1 MEKADFDSVQYCQVF
16 NVPHIL
22 ISALLLIMTLSTR
35 IYIQRPPDP
44 PSETTHTLV
53 STSPANHFVDCRI
66 IKERLPHV
74 QEGKEPEDF
83 EKVFDWVMTG
93 TEVPIEGT
101 NKIHFKHD
109 INLKEVVESVK
120 TGKPIEECKDEED
133 IGEFAPVEGSED
145 RQETGILTH
154 PDTGKLNPYIEI
166 WRSLDPEEHTPDQ
179 EAREK
184 SKHVKSVVWDADLPD
199 HKGKIVRLGNWVQG
213 VVYSKNEKVHRLSI
227 LRSFLDKKTGQWQPQ
242 IKYGLVNFP
251 EAFDQQVGDELPVD
265 GIRWKCVESV

>member
-1 MEKADFDSVQYCQVF
+1 
-16 NVPHIL
+16 
-22 ISALLLIMTLSTR
+22 MTLSTR

-66 IKERLPHV
+66 RKERLPHV
-74 QEGKEPEDF
+74 QQGQEPEDF

-109 INLKEVVESVK
+109 INLKEVVESVQS
-120 TGKPIEECKDEED
+120 GKPIEKCKDEED
-133 IGEFAPVEGSED
+133 IGEFGPVEGSED

-154 PDTGKLNPYIEI
+154 PVTGKLNPYIEI
-166 WRSLDPEEHTPDQ
+166 WRSLDPEEHSPEQ

-184 SKHVKSVVWDADLPD
+184 QKNVKSVVWEADLSD
-199 HKGKIVRLGNWVQG
+199 HKGKLVRLGNWVQG
-213 VVYSKNEKVHRLSI
+213 VIYDKNERVHRLSI
-227 LRSFLDKKTGQWQPQ
+227 LRSYFNSKTNKWEAQ
-242 IKYGLVNFP
+242 IKYGLLGFP
-251 EAFDQQVGDELPVD
+251 DSFDLRVGETTTAD
-265 GIRWKCVESV
+265 GVTWKCVESV